1 MKSENFILTDAESE
15 WWDKTIQEFRKR
27 FVKTPREYVDICI
40 NQKNYQLENLRDDIE
55 TLLID
60 ERETIYHLFLRDESV
75 MNGEL
80 ITHLI
85 KERELPNSTYEA
97 LLDKSSLFDERATM
111 TIDHFRD
118 RTASLIGEF
127 TGEIFPYLYA
137 LSLSSTNSRRARAG
151 GTFEMLIEKCLD
163 IFNYPYQN
171 QSSLGTEFYNSNR
184 IGKKVDL
191 IIPGRKAY
199 EQRRTAC
206 AIVSAKTTLRERW
219 QEVVEELNRSNV
231 RHIYL
236 ATLDEGITQ
245 NQIDIMKE
253 YNITL
258 IVRKSEKST
267 KFLKAGSVESFE
279 TFFNTTIPHLLEVWP
294 GYLND

>member
-1 MKSENFILTDAESE
+1 MSLDNYILTDTESA
-15 WWDKTIQEFRKR
+15 WWDKTIQEFRKKY
-27 FVKTPREYVDICI
+27 VKSPREYVDLCI
-40 NQKNYQLENLRDDIE
+40 NERNYQLHDLTENIE
-55 TLLID
+55 SLLID
-60 ERETIYHLFLRDESV
+60 ERETIYQLFLKDESI
-75 MNGEL
+75 MNGKL
-80 ITHLI
+80 ITYLI
-85 KERELPNSTYEA
+85 KERELPNSTYES
-97 LLDKSSLFDERATM
+97 LLENSNLFDDRTKM
-111 TIDHFRD
+111 TIDHFKD
-118 RTASLIGEF
+118 RTASLFGEF

-171 QSSLGTEFYNSNR
+171 QSSLGTEFYNSHR

-236 ATLDEGITQ
+236 ATLDEGITS

-258 IVRKSEKST
+258 IVRRSEKAS
-267 KFLKAGSVESFE
+267 KFSNAGNVESFE
-279 TFFNTTIPHLLEVWP
+279 TFFSTTIPHLLDVWP
-294 GYLND
+294 GYTND

>member
-1 MKSENFILTDAESE
+1 MHRDNFILTETESD
-15 WWDKTIQEFRKR
+15 WWDKTIQEFRKEY
-27 FVKTPREYVDICI
+27 VKSPREYVDLCI
-40 NQKNYQLENLRDDIE
+40 NQKNYKLEDLKEDIE

-60 ERETIYHLFLRDESV
+60 ERETIYKLFLKDESV
-75 MNGEL
+75 MNGKL
-80 ITHLI
+80 VTHLI
-85 KERELPNSTYEA
+85 KNREIPSSTYEE
-97 LLDKSSLFDERATM
+97 LLENSNIFEESSNL
-111 TIDHFRD
+111 TIEHFRD
-118 RTASLIGEF
+118 KTATLIGEY

-236 ATLDEGITQ
+236 ATLDEGITG

-258 IVRKSEKST
+258 VVRKLEKVS
-267 KFLKAGSVESFE
+267 KFSKAGNVESFE
-279 TFFNTTIPHLLEVWP
+279 TFFNVTIPHLLEVWP
-294 GYLND
+294 GYSND